1 MKIEKI
7 TLNAINESKWSGGT
21 TSEYFIYPK
30 GSSVQA
36 QDFDFRISTACIEVE
51 ASTFTKFPNHDRILL
66 ILEGQTEIIHRDKYS
81 KQLKKFDLEYF
92 PGNYDTSSSS
102 IGKVKDFNLIY
113 NVKYSAN
120 VEVLIGV
127 LNFTKTIQ
135 LNQWMFIFN
144 YNGDL
149 TLQYSNEF
157 YTIESNEMLILCNE
171 NNPQDFY
178 LKGNAQSLI
187 STIKLK

>member
-36 QDFDFRISTACIEVE
+36 QNFDFRISTACIEIE
-51 ASTFTKFPNHDRILL
+51 ASTFTKFPNHDRFLL

-81 KQLKKFDLEYF
+81 KKLKEFDLEYF
-92 PGNYDTSSSS
+92 SGNYDTSSSS

-113 NVKYSAN
+113 NAKYSAN
-120 VEVLIGV
+120 VEVLKGE
-127 LNFTKTIQ
+127 LNFTRTIQ
-135 LNQWMFIFN
+135 QNQWMFIFN

-149 TLQYSNEF
+149 EVQYSNEF

-171 NNPQDFY
+171 NSQQDFY
-178 LKGNAQSLI
+178 LKGNAHSLM
-187 STIKLK
+187 STIQLK